1 MILLTFARLKLK
13 WIFNKN
19 YFYQRLR
26 CFRVLIFEICNRI
39 QQLFLFKALK
49 QCYAVL
55 DRYAVFATAM
65 KLESVTLFSFRVD
78 QAGGSTNFVMG
89 NSLISFIR
97 YYLEKATSDFYFT
110 LPC

>member
-26 CFRVLIFEICNRI
+26 CFRVLIFEICSRI
-39 QQLFLFKALK
+39 QQLFSKALK

-55 DRYAVFATAM
+55 GRYAVFATAM
-65 KLESVTLFSFRVD
+65 KLESVTLFSCRVD

-97 YYLEKATSDFYFT
+97 YYLEKATFDFYFT